1 MEEKDTI
8 IVTNAKKQNGART
21 LIIGG
26 ALAILAGMFIIEK
39 HSENY
44 TATDAENR
52 KKIRELHDSLE
63 NGVED

>member
-1 MEEKDTI
+1 MSEKDTI
-8 IVTNAKKQNGART
+8 IVTNAKRQNNGRM
-21 LIIGG
+21 LIMGG
-26 ALAILAGMFIIEK
+26 ALAILAGMLIIDR
-39 HSENY
+39 HSDNY